1 MRKLW
6 ALFTVIIISAGLLTG
21 CGTSAQVKEQQ
32 SALRAEGMSLAAAGD
47 YEAAIASYDEALGL
61 ADLRAGSLEFD
72 IAAYKAAALYRSG
85 ELTEAIELCSAILD
99 LKKSAEIYLTRGL
112 LYREAGDQESAN
124 ADFTA
129 AMDRT
134 SKKDL
139 VMLGRLSYYMEDYTS
154 AKSYLEEATADG
166 DPEGIYWQAELYW
179 EMGNKDYA
187 LTLYQSYLTS
197 DEAEHPDAYAKVASY
212 QVDQEQYD
220 AALETLEVGIALGDS
235 DVLQQLLAM
244 RIAIY
249 EYQSDWTTAKSLM
262 ESYLETYPD
271 DEDAAREYEFL
282 RTR

>member
-1 MRKLW
+1 MRKCWTPL
-6 ALFTVIIISAGLLTG
+6 AAVIISIGLLTG
-21 CGTSAQVKEQQ
+21 CGTSTEVREQQ
-32 SALRAEGMSLAAAGD
+32 STLRAEGMSLAATGD
-47 YEAAIASYDEALGL
+47 YEAAIDAYDEALSL
-61 ADLRAGSLEFD
+61 ADMHAGSLELD

-85 ELTEAIELCSAILD
+85 ELTEAISLCSAILD

-112 LYREAGDQESAN
+112 LYREAGDQEAAN

-129 AMDRT
+129 AMNMT

-166 DPEGIYWQAELYW
+166 DPEGLYWQAELYW

-197 DEAEHPDAYAKVASY
+197 EGAAHPDAYAKVASY

-220 AALETLEVGIALGDS
+220 AALETLEAGIALGDS
-235 DVLQQLLAM
+235 DVLQQLLSM
-244 RIAIY
+244 RIAVY
-249 EYQSDWTTAKSLM
+249 EYQRDWETAKSLM
-262 ESYLETYPD
+262 ESYLESYPD
-271 DEDAAREYEFL
+271 DEDALREYEFL

>member
-1 MRKLW
+1 MRKYW
-6 ALFTVIIISAGLLTG
+6 ALFMAMMISAGLLTG
-21 CGTSAQVKEQQ
+21 CGTSAQQREQQ
-32 SALRAEGMSLAAAGD
+32 TALRAEGMSLAASGD
-47 YEAAIASYDEALGL
+47 YEAAIDAYDEALSL
-61 ADLRAGSLEFD
+61 ADMHAGSLELD

-112 LYREAGDQESAN
+112 LYREAGDQEAAN

-129 AMDRT
+129 AMDMT

-139 VMLGRLSYYMEDYTS
+139 VMLGRLSYYMEDYSS

-187 LTLYQSYLTS
+187 LTLYQSYLTT

-212 QVDQEQYD
+212 QTEQEQYEE
-220 AALETLEVGIALGDS
+220 ALATIEAGIALGDS

-244 RIAIY
+244 RIAVY
-249 EYQSDWTTAKSLM
+249 EYQSDWETAKSLM
-262 ESYLETYPD
+262 ESYLESYPD
-271 DEDAAREYEFL
+271 NEDALREYEFL